1 MQFSTVTSKFQ
12 ATVPADVRAALGI
25 KAGDTIAWDVKD
37 GVATMR
43 VLPHDLKGWDPLT
56 WLSFAEEWL
65 SPEDEQAFR
74 DL

>member
-1 MQFSTVTSKFQ
+1 MQFSKVTSKFQ
-12 ATVPADVRAALGI
+12 ATVPSDVRAALGI

-43 VLPHDLKGWDPLT
+43 LIPRNLKGWDPVD
-56 WLSFAEEWL
+56 WLAFAPEWL
-65 SPEDEQAFR
+65 SPEDEEAFR

>member
-1 MQFSTVTSKFQ
+1 MQFSKVTSKFQ
-12 ATVPADVRAALGI
+12 ATVPSDVRAALGI

-43 VLPHDLKGWDPLT
+43 LMPRNLMGWNPLAF
-56 WLSFAEEWL
+56 LAFSPEWL
-65 SPEDEQAFR
+65 SPEDEEAFR